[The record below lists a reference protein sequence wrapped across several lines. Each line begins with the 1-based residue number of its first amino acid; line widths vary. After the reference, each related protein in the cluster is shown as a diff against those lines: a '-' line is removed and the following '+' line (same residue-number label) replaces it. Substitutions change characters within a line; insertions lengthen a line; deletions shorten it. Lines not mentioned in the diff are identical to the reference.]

1 MRVVLFCHSLLSDW
15 NHGNAH
21 FLRGV
26 VTELVARG
34 HKVSV
39 YEPRGAWSV
48 QRLVAEHGEAPLS
61 EVLRQYPAVRPF
73 RYELDSLDLE
83 LAVEGADLVLVHEWS
98 EPELVSR
105 LGRLRS
111 QGGRFRLL
119 FHDTHHRAMTAPEQ
133 MAAYDL
139 EPFDGVLAFG
149 EVLRRLYMESGRV
162 RRAWTWHEAAD
173 VRVFSPRPEVEPVRD
188 LVWVGNWGDEE
199 RTAELHEYLLGP
211 ARRLRLSA
219 RVHGVRYPEEGLR
232 ALAEAGVEYAG
243 WLPNYRVPRAFA
255 EARVTLHIPRRPY
268 TRALRGVPTIR
279 PFEALACGIPLVC
292 SPWEDMEHLFTPGKD
307 YLVAHDGRE
316 LEDHLTLLL
325 MDEGARRE
333 LASHGLRTVRARH
346 TCAHRVEEL
355 LAICR
360 ELGLAVGLGGSA
372 EERALA

>member
-48 QRLVAEHGEAPLS
+48 QRLVAEHGEAPLR
-61 EVLRQYPAVRPF
+61 EVLRHYPAVRPF

>member
-1 MRVVLFCHSLLSDW
+1 VRVVLFCHSLLSDW

-34 HKVSV
+34 HRVSV
-39 YEPRGAWSV
+39 YEPRNAWSA
-48 QRLVAEHGEAPLS
+48 QRLVAEHGEAPLR
-61 EVLRQYPAVRPF
+61 EVLQHYPAVRPF
-73 RYELDSLDLE
+73 RYELDSLELE
-83 LAVEGADLVLVHEWS
+83 SAVEGADLVLVHEWS

-105 LGRLRS
+105 LGRLRR

-119 FHDTHHRAMTAPEQ
+119 FHDTHHRAITAPEQ
-133 MAAYDL
+133 LAAYDL

-173 VRVFSPRPEVEPVRD
+173 VRVFHPRPEVEPVRD

-211 ARRLRLSA
+211 ARRLRLDA
-219 RVHGVRYPEEGLR
+219 RVHGVRYPQEGLH

-243 WLPNYRVPRAFA
+243 WLPNYLVPRAFA
-255 EARVTLHIPRRPY
+255 EARMTVHIPRRPY
-268 TRALRGVPTIR
+268 LRALRGVPTIR

-292 SPWEDMEHLFTPGKD
+292 SPWEDLEHLFTPGRD

-316 LEDHLTLLL
+316 MEDHLSLLL

-333 LASHGLRTVRARH
+333 LASHGLRTIRARH
-346 TCAHRVEEL
+346 TCAHRVDEL
-355 LAICR
+355 LAIGR
-360 ELGLAVGLGGSA
+360 ELGLAVGLGGSP
-372 EERALA
+372 EERAQA

>member
-34 HKVSV
+34 HPVSV
-39 YEPRGAWSV
+39 YEPHNAWSV
-48 QRLVAEHGEAPLS
+48 QRLVAEHGEAPLR
-61 EVLRQYPAVRPF
+61 EVLQHYPAVRPS
-73 RYELDSLDLE
+73 RYRLDLLNLE
-83 LAVEGADLVLVHEWS
+83 AAVEGADLVLVHEWS

-105 LGRLRS
+105 LGQLRR

-119 FHDTHHRAMTAPEQ
+119 FHDTHHRAITAPEQ

-173 VRVFSPRPEVEPVRD
+173 VRVFHPRPEVEPVRD

-211 ARRLRLSA
+211 ARRLRLNA

-232 ALAEAGVEYAG
+232 ALAEAGVEHAG
-243 WLPNYRVPRAFA
+243 WLPNYRVPQAFA

-292 SPWEDMEHLFTPGKD
+292 SPWEDTEHLFTPGRD

-316 LEDHLTLLL
+316 LEEHLTLLL
-325 MDEGARRE
+325 MDEDARRE
-333 LASHGLRTVRARH
+333 LASHGLRTLQARH

-360 ELGLAVGLGGSA
+360 ELGLAVGLGGA
-372 EERALA
+372 PQERALA